1 MATQARTRVQ
11 TVRSSK
17 PQAKPTREQALR
29 KIAEI
34 LEGQMTDMGLSE
46 QEKNAKTAELAA
58 FVSDAVTSKL
68 APDAKQP
75 KQLHSAA
82 LQA

>member
-1 MATQARTRVQ
+1 
-11 TVRSSK
+11 
-17 PQAKPTREQALR
+17 
-29 KIAEI
+29 
-34 LEGQMTDMGLSE
+34 MTDMGLSE